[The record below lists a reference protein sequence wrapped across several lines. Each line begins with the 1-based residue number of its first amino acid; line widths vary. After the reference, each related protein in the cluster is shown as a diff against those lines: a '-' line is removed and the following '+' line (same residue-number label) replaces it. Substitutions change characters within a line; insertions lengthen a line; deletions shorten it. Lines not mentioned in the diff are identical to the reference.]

1 VDIRSG
7 LAPVRTFLGLEGAP
21 RRRGRLIA
29 DAPNSSLSR
38 IRVAILGLVV
48 VVAIGTIG
56 YIALGF
62 TLLEAVYQTVTTVAT
77 VGFREV
83 HPLSPVGQV
92 FTIGLI
98 ILGAGTVLYNLGL
111 LVEAFTE
118 GHLRQHLE
126 RRRMDR
132 EIERM
137 RGHVIICG
145 FGRVG
150 RAAAERL
157 LATGEDV
164 VVVDRDETRLAG
176 VETAY
181 LVGDVTGDEVLLR
194 AGIHHAKA
202 LIATLE
208 NDADTVYL
216 TLSARALAPDLV
228 IVARARTV
236 DSKEKLLLAGATRA
250 VNPQMMGGRRLAT
263 FALQPHVT
271 DFIDLA
277 MHDQNLDFQ
286 ISEVEVV
293 PGSPYDGRTLAD
305 LDLAGRTGA
314 NLLALRQPGAQEF
327 TPSPSLSTTLSAGAV
342 LILFGSR
349 RQTADLVRLL
359 GP

>member
-1 VDIRSG
+1 M
-7 LAPVRTFLGLEGAP
+7 RTFVGLDHVV
-21 RRRGRLIA
+21 RRRQKLLE
-29 DAPNSSLSR
+29 DPSYSSLRR
-38 IRVAILGLVV
+38 IQIALLGLVV
-48 VVAIGTIG
+48 VIAIGTAG
-56 YIALGF
+56 YMALGF
-62 TLLEAVYQTVTTVAT
+62 TLLEAVYQTVITVAT

-83 HPLSPVGQV
+83 HPLTPVGQI

-118 GHLRQHLE
+118 GHLRQQLE

-132 EIERM
+132 DIDRM

-145 FGRVG
+145 YGRVG

-164 VVVDRDETRLAG
+164 VVVDRDESRLAG
-176 VETAY
+176 LQTAY

-194 AGIHHAKA
+194 AGIRNARA

-208 NDADTVYL
+208 TDADTVYL

-228 IVARARTV
+228 IVARARTA
-236 DSKEKLLLAGATRA
+236 DSKGKLLLAGATRA

-263 FALQPHVT
+263 FALQPNVT

-277 MHDQNLDFQ
+277 MHDQSLDFQ
-286 ISEVEVV
+286 IGEVEVTL
-293 PGSPYDGRTLAD
+293 GSPYDGRALAD
-305 LDLAGRTGA
+305 LDLGGA
-314 NLLALRQPGAQEF
+314 TLLAVREPGGLSF
-327 TPSPSLSTTLSAGAV
+327 TPSPGPGTTLRGGAV
-342 LILFGSR
+342 LIVFGTR
-349 RQTADLVRLL
+349 QQTADLARLL

>member
-1 VDIRSG
+1 M
-7 LAPVRTFLGLEGAP
+7 RTFLGLEGVS

-29 DAPNSSLSR
+29 GTSNSSLRR
-38 IRVAILGLVV
+38 IRVAVLGLVI
-48 VVAIGTIG
+48 VVAIGTAG
-56 YIALGF
+56 YVALGF

-83 HPLSPVGQV
+83 HPFTPVGQV
-92 FTIGLI
+92 FTIALI
-98 ILGAGTVLYNLGL
+98 ILGAGTVLYSLGL

-145 FGRVG
+145 HGRVG
-150 RAAAERL
+150 RAAADRL
-157 LATGEDV
+157 LATGEEV

-176 VETAY
+176 VESAY
-181 LVGDVTGDEVLLR
+181 LVGDVTGDEVLLE
-194 AGIHHAKA
+194 AGIRRAKA

-216 TLSARALAPDLV
+216 TLSARSLAPDLV
-228 IVARARTV
+228 IVARARTT

-263 FALQPHVT
+263 FAVQPHVT

-277 MHDQNLDFQ
+277 MHDETLDFQ
-286 ISEVEVV
+286 ISEVEVL

-314 NLLALRQPGAQEF
+314 SLLALRPPGVLEF
-327 TPSPSLSTTLSAGAV
+327 TPSPSLATTLSGGAV
-342 LILFGSR
+342 LIVFGSR
-349 RQTADLVRLL
+349 RQTAELARLL

>member
-1 VDIRSG
+1 
-7 LAPVRTFLGLEGAP
+7 VRTFLGLEAAT
-21 RRRGRLIA
+21 RRRRRH
-29 DAPNSSLSR
+29 DRSVSSLRR
-38 IRVAILGLVV
+38 IQIALAGLVV
-48 VVAIGTIG
+48 VIVIGSLG
-56 YIALGF
+56 YALLGF
-62 TLLEAVYQTVTTVAT
+62 TPLEAVYQTVTTVAT

-83 HPLSPVGQV
+83 HPLTPVGQV
-92 FTIGLI
+92 FTIVLI

-118 GHLRQHLE
+118 GHLRQHME
-126 RRRMDR
+126 RRRMDQ
-132 EIERM
+132 EIDRM
-137 RGHVIICG
+137 HGHVIIG
-145 FGRVG
+145 GYGRVG

-164 VVVDRDETRLAG
+164 VVVDRDESRLAG
-176 VETAY
+176 LETPH

-194 AGIHHAKA
+194 AGLRNARA

-216 TLSARALAPDLV
+216 TLSARALASDLV
-228 IVARARTV
+228 IVARARTA
-236 DSKEKLLLAGATRA
+236 DSKKKLLLAGATRA

-277 MHDQNLDFQ
+277 MHDQSLDFQ

-293 PGSPYDGRTLAD
+293 AGSPYEQRTLAE
-305 LDLAGRTGA
+305 LDLAGRGGA
-314 NLLALRQPGAQEF
+314 NLLALRQPGVQPF
-327 TPSPSLSTTLSAGAV
+327 IPSPDLETTLVPGAV
-342 LILFGSR
+342 LIVFGSR
-349 RQTADLVRLL
+349 QQTADLAELL